1 MAVIHTC
8 RCQARIQGYNWLL
21 LVCAGICQ
29 PVDKTMLHIGQMWR
43 YTRSNC
49 KHQNIS
55 IMLLKKKQEYKFQS
69 FSSLN
74 CIGAWGERGHRG
86 QRGQRRRRG
95 QITNFN
101 SLLLFCKDIA
111 HIASGTL
118 SLTLSFFGKILG
130 WFGRLSRWSRIL
142 FQTGRQTDSLR
153 CPNGLEK
160 TSFYDAGV
168 LGV

>member
-1 MAVIHTC
+1 MLSRSAIQLLKETKFNNSRLIGGVINTC
-8 RCQARIQGYNWLL
+8 RCQARIQGYNKLL
-21 LVCAGICQ
+21 LVCAAICQ
-29 PVDKTMLHIGQMWR
+29 AVDKTQLHIEQTQHM
-43 YTRSNC
+43 YVEAHQSNC
-49 KHQNIS
+49 NHQNIS

-130 WFGRLSRWSRIL
+130 
-142 FQTGRQTDSLR
+142 
-153 CPNGLEK
+153 
-160 TSFYDAGV
+160 
-168 LGV
+168 